1 MPGAPQCQGRASGPP
16 HGECLACY
24 LCVKYLIS
32 SPKFILTTGGGGATT
47 TGPDATPPPSYLSK
61 LAGGGAGGQLEG
73 GRLEGVGGGV
83 EDLGGGGSAVG
94 GGGRPCFTTA
104 TSSFPK
110 PALDTHPPWRY
121 ACGCSG
127 SRVAPPTLQMGRSV
141 HSGCGDL
148 SLCNKRHLLSASSC

>member
-1 MPGAPQCQGRASGPP
+1 MYQCQVLHNVKVVPRGHPT
-16 HGECLACY
+16 GECLACY

-83 EDLGGGGSAVG
+83 EDLGGGGFG
-94 GGGRPCFTTA
+94 RGGRGAALLHNSHQQLPQTRPRH
-104 TSSFPK
+104 TSP
-110 PALDTHPPWRY
+110 LEVCMW
-121 ACGCSG
+121 
-127 SRVAPPTLQMGRSV
+127 L
-141 HSGCGDL
+141 
-148 SLCNKRHLLSASSC
+148 